1 MFQSGKPTENE
12 GLAVGSDPG
21 ETSDAP
27 RPLDEAIVNRDLSV
41 ALQEVELL
49 LVGAG
54 SSPSTDVGN

>member
-1 MFQSGKPTENE
+1 MFLSGKPTDNK

-27 RPLDEAIVNRDLSV
+27 RPLGKATVNRDLSV

-54 SSPSTDVGN
+54 FSPSTDVGT